1 MKNILTIIALCCVV
15 TACNFSKGTK
25 KDLATGLAVTY
36 NGFAIDEAVLV
47 NAQNER
53 AMTNEVNLDE
63 TVAIVV
69 QGIEHYEVQDG
80 RVFPILDL
88 TVTDQTGA
96 VVLEGKDILGPE
108 VQDGKGLAPENAST
122 LRGTITV
129 GNPMKSKENYHA
141 VMRITDKLKPEN
153 FINVE
158 VDLVVK

>member
-1 MKNILTIIALCCVV
+1 MKNTIILVALYCAF
-15 TACNFSKGTK
+15 TACNFSKGAK
-25 KDLATGLAVTY
+25 KDLATGLSVTY
-36 NGFAIDEAVLV
+36 NGFSIDDAILV

-53 AMTNEVNLDE
+53 AKTNEVSIGQ

-69 QGIEHYEVQDG
+69 QGIEHYEEKDG

-88 TVTDQTGA
+88 TVTNQEGT

-108 VQDGKGLAPENAST
+108 LQSENGFTLDGAST

-129 GNPMKSKENYHA
+129 GDPMQSRENYHA
-141 VMRITDKLKPEN
+141 VMRITDKLNPEN
-153 FINVE
+153 FINAE